1 MHIVRM
7 IKFFREKDFTMSSK
21 AKRSAALVLAAMM
34 CATAFAGC
42 SSGSTGGNSSNPNG
56 STQPNGSN
64 GGTSTPAVERPSDDK
79 IKELIKNEAKDGKIE
94 LKVWTPGGDKK
105 FVKTVTE
112 KFVEKYK
119 VDGVTYT
126 IKVVEKGEDKCIGAL
141 TEDPTKGADV
151 FQFPTDQLLT
161 GVQSGA
167 LAEVPA
173 IYQGSMIEDNM
184 AEASESCKNG
194 DKYYAYP
201 MTSDNGYFMFYDKS
215 VFTDDDITSFEKML
229 AKAES
234 QGYNILMPFDNA
246 WYNASFFYAA
256 GCDIQLDTATSKMKL
271 VDFASDKGVNAVK
284 AMIDLSKSKSM
295 IIAGDDA
302 AIATELSTGKLKA
315 VVTGTWNT
323 ANIKK
328 TFGDANFGAAKLPTA
343 KIGGADTQLHSFG
356 GFKLVGVKKST
367 AYPVTSATLA
377 SYMTS
382 EEVQI
387 ERYKERNMIPT
398 NNKARE
404 SDEIKNDPTAMA
416 IEAQRPYSHSQ
427 SVCTQAFWDP
437 VGALGSKESISGY
450 TSDDAIM
457 SGLKNAV
464 NSVESK

>member
-1 MHIVRM
+1 
-7 IKFFREKDFTMSSK
+7 MSSK

-42 SSGSTGGNSSNPNG
+42 NSGGTSNPSGNPSTNPSGNPNG
-56 STQPNGSN
+56 SSAAPT
-64 GGTSTPAVERPSDDK
+64 VERPSDDK
-79 IKELIKNEAKDGKIE
+79 IKELIKKEAKDGTIE
-94 LKVWTPGGDKK
+94 LKVWAPGGDKK
-105 FVKTVTE
+105 FVKGVTE

-119 VDGVTYT
+119 IDGVTYN
-126 IKVVEKGEDKCIGAL
+126 IKVVEKGEDKCIASL
-141 TEDPTKGADV
+141 TEDPKKGADV

-173 IYQGSMIEDNM
+173 IYQGSMIEANM
-184 AEASESCKNG
+184 PEAIESCKNG
-194 DKYYAYP
+194 DKLYAYP

-215 VFTDDDITSFEKML
+215 VFTEDDVKSFESLL

-234 QGYNILMPFDNA
+234 TGNNVLMPFDNA

-295 IIAGDDA
+295 IIKGDDA

-328 TFGDANFGAAKLPTA
+328 TFGENNFAATKLPTA
-343 KIGGADTQLHSFG
+343 KIGGQDTQLHSFG
-356 GFKLVGVKKST
+356 GFKIVGVKKST
-367 AYPVTSATLA
+367 EYPVTSATLA
-377 SYMTS
+377 EYMTS
-382 EEVQI
+382 EEIQI

-404 SDEIKNDPTAMA
+404 NDAVKSDPTAAA

-427 SVCTQAFWDP
+427 SVCTQAFWKP
-437 VGALGSKESISGY
+437 VGAIGSKESISGY
-450 TSDDAIM
+450 KTDDDIM
-457 SGLKNAV
+457 NGLKNAV
-464 NSVESK
+464 NSVESQ